1 MMSSLP
7 KLAVTMLFI
16 ATAAAYTPTL
26 RLPTPTIYS
35 RTAIHAISMGGV
47 SDRMANDG
55 LLYDGWGAK
64 GLETLNST
72 ATLQQLAEDRE
83 ISRYDAVLIVAAR
96 AKEKAY
102 QSVDEEE
109 GRGYIGSSFGG
120 PMGAGA
126 RKPLPA
132 KSQVVA
138 AVEELLGEVEETG
151 ELPELVTPGLPSEED
166 LDRWAMDASAAQGLD
181 PAEAAAA
188 LAAAKGDAAA
198 AEEMELDELEQEAA
212 AGLAALLAD
221 EAFDDD
227 FDDDED
233 PEASAEELIGGAA
246 PAAAVAAPV
255 NGAANGVANGAV
267 ANGADAPKAG
277 IDALLDDILDGED
290 FDDDVELGEDGDS
303 EQFADLFNIGGDGD
317 ASEGVEAGGMS
328 PGDRG

>member
-1 MMSSLP
+1 
-7 KLAVTMLFI
+7 
-16 ATAAAYTPTL
+16 
-26 RLPTPTIYS
+26 
-35 RTAIHAISMGGV
+35 MGGV

-303 EQFADLFNIGGDGD
+303 EQFADLFNIGGGDD